1 MRKVIGTTED
11 RLNRFIS
18 MCLEWQRDLRNM
30 VYHPAAYYFTN
41 FHLGKVK
48 KELIGDLR
56 NTVVDR
62 DWAIDKMNEISLGRA
77 ESEIKNGYKA
87 NNRTIYNETNRKAT
101 ATRQLDLFA
110 DTVNVPHKK
119 NVAKKTKLTVNKTN
133 EAKVV
138 ELINEMLSLGYKV
151 TLERK
156 I

>member
-11 RLNRFIS
+11 RLNRFMS

-48 KELIGDLR
+48 KGIIGDLK
-56 NTVVDR
+56 NVVIDR

-77 ESEIKNGYKA
+77 ESEIRNGYKA
-87 NNRTIYNETNRKAT
+87 QNRTIYNETNRKAT
-101 ATRQLDLFA
+101 SVRQLDLF
-110 DTVNVPHKK
+110 TNTENVS
-119 NVAKKTKLTVNKTN
+119 AKKKTVKKDVTNVDTK
-133 EAKVV
+133 AV

-151 TLERK
+151 TLEK
-156 I
+156 KL

>member
-11 RLNRFIS
+11 RLNRFMS

-48 KELIGDLR
+48 KGIIGDLK
-56 NTVVDR
+56 NVVIDR

-77 ESEIKNGYKA
+77 ESEIRNGYKA
-87 NNRTIYNETNRKAT
+87 QNRTIYNETNRKAT
-101 ATRQLDLFA
+101 SVRQLDLFA
-110 DTVNVPHKK
+110 NTENVS
-119 NVAKKTKLTVNKTN
+119 AKKKTVKKDVINKVANVDTK
-133 EAKVV
+133 AV

-151 TLERK
+151 TLEK
-156 I
+156 KL

>member
-1 MRKVIGTTED
+1 MKKVIGTTED
-11 RLNRFIS
+11 RLNRFMS
-18 MCLEWQRDLRNM
+18 MCLEWQRDLRNL

-48 KELIGDLR
+48 KEIIGDLK
-56 NTVVDR
+56 NTVIDR

-77 ESEIKNGYKA
+77 ENEIKNGYKA
-87 NNRTIYNETNRKAT
+87 QNRTIYNETNRKVT
-101 ATRQLDLFA
+101 STRQLDLFA
-110 DTVNVPHKK
+110 DTETNKT
-119 NVAKKTKLTVNKTN
+119 AKVTVNKTT
-133 EAKVV
+133 ETKTI

>member
-11 RLNRFIS
+11 RLNRFMS

-48 KELIGDLR
+48 KELIGDLK
-56 NTVVDR
+56 NTVIDR

-77 ESEIKNGYKA
+77 ENEIKNGYKA
-87 NNRTIYNETNRKAT
+87 QNRTIYNETNRKVT
-101 ATRQLDLFA
+101 STRQLDLFA
-110 DTVNVPHKK
+110 DTETNK
-119 NVAKKTKLTVNKTN
+119 KKTNKTAKVTVNKTT
-133 EAKVV
+133 ETKTI

>member
-11 RLNRFIS
+11 RLNRFMS

-30 VYHPAAYYFTN
+30 VYRPAAYYFTN

-48 KELIGDLR
+48 KELIGDLK
-56 NTVVDR
+56 NTVIDR
-62 DWAIDKMNEISLGRA
+62 DWAIDKMNEISIGRA
-77 ESEIKNGYKA
+77 ENEIKNGYKA
-87 NNRTIYNETNRKAT
+87 QNRTIYNETNRKVT
-101 ATRQLDLFA
+101 ATRQLNLFT
-110 DTVNVPHKK
+110 DTEETVTN
-119 NVAKKTKLTVNKTN
+119 KKTTKKAKVIVNKTT
-133 EAKVV
+133 EVKTV

>member
-1 MRKVIGTTED
+1 MKKVIGTTED
-11 RLNRFIS
+11 RLNRFMS

-41 FHLGKVK
+41 FHIGKVK
-48 KELIGDLR
+48 KGLIGDLR
-56 NTVVDR
+56 NVVIDR

-77 ESEIKNGYKA
+77 ESEVKNGYKA
-87 NNRTIYNETNRKAT
+87 QNRTIYNETNRKT
-101 ATRQLDLFA
+101 ISVRQLDLFA
-110 DTVNVPHKK
+110 TDTESKNTTKK
-119 NVAKKTKLTVNKTN
+119 VKVTASKTN
-133 EAKVV
+133 EAKTV